1 MATAKERMRADAIV
15 QVRMPNRTKD
25 LISAAAAAEG
35 KTLSTFLIESA
46 SGRASDVLLDQR
58 IFDLDD
64 VATAEFLRVLEEPS
78 RPSEALVA
86 LARRPA
92 RAWDVERH

>member
-1 MATAKERMRADAIV
+1 
-15 QVRMPNRTKD
+15 
-25 LISAAAAAEG
+25 
-35 KTLSTFLIESA
+35 
-46 SGRASDVLLDQR
+46 VLLDQR